1 MSGPKIR
8 YAIENVQRIFT
19 NKIYDNDSV
28 MIITF
33 NGSVDVAQPL
43 TKKAGRESQIAEK
56 ISSLLEPTGSTGT
69 SIHTLTHSWLYLTT
83 IWVTYCIE

>member
-69 SIHTLTHSWLYLTT
+69 TIHSFIPSFIHSIIHY
-83 IWVTYCIE
+83 